1 MSVEELEK
9 AITKLSS
16 KERTRLLRLLEEMDA
31 AEVDANLERDIKAGK
46 FDQLAEQA
54 LADHKAGKTKPL

>member
-16 KERTRLLRLLEEMDA
+16 KERTRLLHLLEELDA
-31 AEVDANLERDIKAGK
+31 AEVDAKLERDIKAGR
-46 FDQLAEQA
+46 FDKLAEEA
-54 LADHKAGKTKPL
+54 LAEHAAGKTKPL

>member
-16 KERTRLLRLLEEMDA
+16 KERARLLKLLEEMDA
-31 AEVDANLERDIKAGK
+31 AEVDANLERDIRAGK
-46 FDQLAEQA
+46 FDKLADQA
-54 LADHKAGKTKPL
+54 LADHAAGKTKPL